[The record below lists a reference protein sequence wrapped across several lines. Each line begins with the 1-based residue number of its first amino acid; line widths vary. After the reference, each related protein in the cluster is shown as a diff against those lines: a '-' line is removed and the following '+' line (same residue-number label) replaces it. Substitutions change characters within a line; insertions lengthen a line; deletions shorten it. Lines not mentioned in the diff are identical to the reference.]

1 MLEARFFPRTN
12 VDLAATLTTN
22 ATISCRVVNL
32 SEEGALISGAHEVR
46 GGVSGELRIEVP
58 TRLTPIT
65 IGVKVLRTIAT
76 GQAALQITDIEESEL
91 SALRSVLEQRSDIA
105 WEGGNNRIPREVAV
119 RLVPMIRR
127 LARGIAQRLP
137 PQVSVDD
144 LVGAGFVALVELYA
158 KHLDIPLADF
168 ERMAMPRIRWA
179 MMDELRNADPLSRRM
194 RQRARR
200 IAKASRD
207 LQHEL
212 GRKPTHSEVAAR
224 LQLSPE
230 SYGTALRLA
239 HSGEPTSLDAMEDME
254 LADTHAAGPE
264 ELMNRTESL
273 AQLRTGLDALPPR
286 LKRVLELYYG
296 DDLTLRQ
303 IGNLLGVTE
312 ARISQLLSDAVQR
325 LRKSCNSDRPT
336 MPAATITAPP
346 IALHGARSSRR
357 RSSAPP
363 RRVAA

>member
-12 VDLAATLTTN
+12 VDFAAKLTTKT
-22 ATISCRVVNL
+22 TISCRVVNL
-32 SEEGALISGAHEVR
+32 SEEGALISGALVVR
-46 GGVSGELRIEVP
+46 SGESGQLQIEVAS
-58 TRLTPIT
+58 RLTPIT
-65 IGVKVLRTIAT
+65 LGVKVLRAMAA
-76 GQAALQITDIEESEL
+76 GEAALQITSIEENEL
-91 SALRSVLEQRSDIA
+91 CALRSLLEQRSDIA
-105 WEGGNNRIPREVAV
+105 WDAGNDRIPREVAI

-158 KHLDIPLADF
+158 KNTDIALADF

-212 GRKPTHSEVAAR
+212 GRKPTHAEVAAR
-224 LQLSPE
+224 LHLSPE

-239 HSGEPTSLDAMEDME
+239 QSGEPTSLDAMEDMD
-254 LADTHAAGPE
+254 LPDTHAAGPE
-264 ELMNRTESL
+264 EQMNRTESL
-273 AQLRTGLDALPPR
+273 AQLRTGLNALPPR

-346 IALHGARSSRR
+346 IALHGARNARR